1 MTYYHVFIRTQG
13 DAGLRPFLKD
23 LAPRDVKT
31 RFVTPYLRNEKLASN
46 GLIVPVDALLEVR
59 VVASAKAFGP
69 EYSEACEK
77 AREARKRKPP
87 IPGVLMLN
95 VGLMENEMAEMLP
108 NVTDKFLHGRPP
120 GAGLRKGPLH
130 LVSENPTL
138 SAIIAALAVFAF
150 GYFFGLRAA

>member
-1 MTYYHVFIRTQG
+1 MTYYHVFIRTPG
-13 DAGLRPFLKD
+13 DAGLRPFLKN

-46 GLIVPVDALLEVR
+46 GVIVPVDALLEVR

-87 IPGVLMLN
+87 TPGVFILDL
-95 VGLMENEMAEMLP
+95 GLMEEDMAEMLP
-108 NVTDKFLHGRPP
+108 NVTEKFLHGRPP

-138 SAIIAALAVFAF
+138 SAIIAALAVGAYAF
-150 GYFFGLRAA
+150 FTRGG